1 MVLYSPMAQ
10 SQEMTMLCVNIQVS
24 SFTQV
29 YFLFVSLLICHCFTN
44 TRPNNKQPNYYNS
57 LEAAMIARPNK
68 LVTISWFTQL
78 LGSKSE
84 ADYTLTSYGKSKDFF
99 ILVTELYLFN
109 ELQCIANTGGQLI
122 PLRNI
127 AQECCRLQQPTQ
139 LAVQ

>member
-10 SQEMTMLCVNIQVS
+10 SQEMTMLCVDIQVS

-44 TRPNNKQPNYYNS
+44 TRPNNEQPNYYNS

-68 LVTISWFTQL
+68 LVIISWFTQL
-78 LGSKSE
+78 LGSKSLTALHFQIAIKSSLTLSTE
-84 ADYTLTSYGKSKDFF
+84 ADYTLTSY
-99 ILVTELYLFN
+99 
-109 ELQCIANTGGQLI
+109 ELQCIANTEGQLI

-127 AQECCRLQQPTQ
+127 AQECC
-139 LAVQ
+139 